1 MAKEKS
7 MMYDG
12 FSEKSGHSTEWV
24 QIVKDFLNQAFAGGG
39 HVTKCS
45 CKICQNYRFFTQ
57 DEVQVH
63 LCKKGFMLNYL
74 VWRNHEEVELPA
86 VGTELEQNED
96 EDRMDEM
103 ITTIGM
109 EYELASREQALSPE
123 VQDFYKL
130 LVASNEKIHDGIDVT
145 IL

>member
-1 MAKEKS
+1 
-7 MMYDG
+7 
-12 FSEKSGHSTEWV
+12 
-24 QIVKDFLNQAFAGGG
+24 
-39 HVTKCS
+39 
-45 CKICQNYRFFTQ
+45 
-57 DEVQVH
+57 
-63 LCKKGFMLNYL
+63 MLNYL

-96 EDRMDEM
+96 EDQMDEM

-130 LVASNEKIHDGIDVT
+130 LAASNEKMHDGIDVT